1 MKSEAAFYLPIEK
14 LENEKA
20 DYNQVAKT
28 ENSLLGAFAKS
39 HIKKLNID
47 TFKFSK
53 YLSLQGQTEFAQ
65 RYATGALTKII
76 NGEPITNKTM
86 LDSLFN
92 TYAPAFNA
100 TLEQTGY
107 NSIVQMKDAAAHGT
121 INVSTFLSG
130 FSNGLSAIQEERDFL
145 YRSQKYGEEIPVDL
159 VTKCDINYESVG
171 AEHPHD
177 IGKNFMDYIKDFGP
191 VNIKVSAHVKNETAE
206 AWNINDYSNKLTDAM
221 VKKEPV
227 VFRIGNTIYEDVVI
241 TKYHPVITNIYDI
254 SFDVTIQYNYLLAR
268 ESKFSKDG
276 IRVVNAA
283 FNKDIESLLAETEYI
298 GPGLVEEV
306 TAQDM
311 GIISQ
316 MKKFLGRDKIIING
330 EEL

>member
-107 NSIVQMKDAAAHGT
+107 NSIMQMKDAAAHGT

-130 FSNGLSAIQEERDFL
+130 FSNGLSAIQEESDFL

-171 AEHPHD
+171 AEHPYD

-191 VNIKVSAHVKNETAE
+191 VVIEVSAHVKNETAD

-221 VKKEPV
+221 LKKDFV
-227 VFRIGNTIYEDVVI
+227 VFRMGNTIYEDVVI
-241 TKYHPVITNIYDI
+241 TKYHPVIMNIYDI
-254 SFDVTIQYNYLLAR
+254 SFDLTIEYGYNYGR
-268 ESKFSKDG
+268 ESRTNSNGDW
-276 IRVVNAA
+276 VVNSRINDQKWKSYLSNVEYGGAGVVKSLSST
-283 FNKDIESLLAETEYI
+283 NDI
-298 GPGLVEEV
+298 
-306 TAQDM
+306 
-311 GIISQ
+311 
-316 MKKFLGRDKIIING
+316 FLEQIQRSYKINTDT
-330 EEL
+330 L